1 MNSSCGFG
9 AEMAIPHIRDRSD
22 MNSPSTQQ
30 SPVHRWLAAI
40 GALFML
46 ALVTSSLARADIP
59 AAPVMTL
66 YRFNGPVDIPYYA
79 VEDVRGRALASG
91 SARAAGTLA
100 QGTTVIPCLVLDGA
114 KPITDP
120 GGAPLVGFTIVADAR
135 TATADSTATVR
146 DALARQRTARVAN
159 HHCAPGVRHLLDVRN
174 LYAMEKAPFFDPP
187 PRGESRSAGNSTAT
201 HSPRDA
207 LIRDFHDSPQCAL
220 ANTKLIGR
228 RAALANAWASFTET
242 QSTRWPVELLAEARD
257 LDYALR
263 TALYEGHIGRGCSA
277 YGACERNI
285 VVLSLRNRAH
295 ERCFAR
301 EGCSRSGD
309 VTGVASKPSQYNIWD
324 EYLTQISGLTAC
336 YLRSDLSDHPDYVRL
351 QAMYTQSVADAET
364 ILFGSDAERL
374 ALFPGASPEGLAKT
388 AHYYHAPAMGKCFPG
403 HPRVEFI
410 SGAVA
415 TRGGDHALIANTR
428 VEVGDAVSGGYRF
441 RAVRLIEHDARDEL
455 VITDDYAGFVID
467 GRKIALRG
475 GGGCRPYGI
484 PAGCPVGD
492 VGRHRRV
499 PHWLD
504 AGTPIGLTCRI
515 AARGESCADP
525 VRTEEIE
532 VGGRCDTQ
540 MRPVSGVH

>member
-9 AEMAIPHIRDRSD
+9 AEMK
-22 MNSPSTQQ
+22 
-30 SPVHRWLAAI
+30 AAFSSRR
-40 GALFML
+40 GALKWPSSKRPRTHRAVA
-46 ALVTSSLARADIP
+46 ALCAIFVFALSGSMRVCADIP

-66 YRFNGPVDIPYYA
+66 YRFNGPVDVPYYA
-79 VEDVRGRALASG
+79 LEDVLAG
-91 SARAAGTLA
+91 ARAGAKSRVAGTLA

-120 GGAPLVGFTIVADAR
+120 GGAPLVGFTTVVDAR
-135 TATADSTATVR
+135 TATAESTAVVR
-146 DALARQRTARVAN
+146 DAIARQRSARVAN

-187 PRGESRSAGNSTAT
+187 RPGNHPSAGSPTTT

-228 RAALANAWASFTET
+228 RAALANAWASFTEA
-242 QSTRWPVELLAEARD
+242 QATRWPAELLAEARD

-336 YLRSDLSDHPDYVRL
+336 YLRSDLAGHPDYVRL
-351 QAMYTQSVADAET
+351 QSMYSQSVADAET
-364 ILFGSDAERL
+364 ILFGTDAERL
-374 ALFPGASPEGLAKT
+374 ALFPGASPEGLAQT

-403 HPRVEFI
+403 YPRVEYI

-415 TRGGDHALIANTR
+415 TRDGDHALIANTR
-428 VEVGDAVSGGYRF
+428 IDVGDAVPGGYRF
-441 RAVRLIEHDARDEL
+441 RAVRLIEHEARDEL
-455 VITDDYAGFVID
+455 VFTDDYSGFVID
-467 GRKIALRG
+467 GRKIALGG

-484 PAGCPVGD
+484 PAGCPLAD

-504 AGTPIGLTCRI
+504 AGTPISLTCRI

-525 VRTEEIE
+525 VRTEQIE

>member
-9 AEMAIPHIRDRSD
+9 AEMEIPRIRRFSD
-22 MNSPSTQQ
+22 LTSPSSRQPHVYLT
-30 SPVHRWLAAI
+30 LAAI
-40 GALFML
+40 GVLLIL
-46 ALVTSSLARADIP
+46 ALVTSSPARADIP

-66 YRFNGPVDIPYYA
+66 YRFNGPVDVPYYA
-79 VEDVRGRALASG
+79 LGDVLAG
-91 SARAAGTLA
+91 ARAGAKARVAGTLA
-100 QGTTVIPCLVLDGA
+100 QGTTVIPCLVLAAG
-114 KPITDP
+114 KPVTDP
-120 GGAPLVGFTIVADAR
+120 GGAPLVGFTTVVDAR
-135 TATADSTATVR
+135 TATPDSTATVR
-146 DALARQRTARVAN
+146 DALARQRSARVAN
-159 HHCAPGVRHLLDVRN
+159 HHCAPGVRYLLDVRN

-187 PRGESRSAGNSTAT
+187 LRGESRSAGSPTTT

-242 QSTRWPVELLAEARD
+242 QTTRWPAELLAEARD
-257 LDYALR
+257 LDYSLR

-277 YGACERNI
+277 YGACERNV

-336 YLRSDLSDHPDYVRL
+336 YLRSDLAGHPDYVRL
-351 QAMYTQSVADAET
+351 QAMYAQSVPDAET
-364 ILFGSDAERL
+364 ILFGTDAERL
-374 ALFPGASPEGLAKT
+374 ALFPGASPEELAKT

-403 HPRVEFI
+403 HPRVEYI

-415 TRGGDHALIANTR
+415 TRGADYALIANTR
-428 VEVGDAVSGGYRF
+428 VEVGDAVPGGYRF

-455 VITDDYAGFVID
+455 VITDDYSGFVID

-484 PAGCPVGD
+484 PAGCSVAD
-492 VGRHRRV
+492 IGRHRRV

-515 AARGESCADP
+515 ASRGESCADP
-525 VRTEEIE
+525 VRTEQIE